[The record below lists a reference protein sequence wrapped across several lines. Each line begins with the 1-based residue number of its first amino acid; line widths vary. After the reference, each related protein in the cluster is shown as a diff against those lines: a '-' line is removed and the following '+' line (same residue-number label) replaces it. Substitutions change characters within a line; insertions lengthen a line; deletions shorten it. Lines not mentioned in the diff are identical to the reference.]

1 MKKCEVCQGDLSGE
15 ECPFAGE
22 EYITMKQG
30 PAHTQQHDLARWVLH
45 TSEQHAEGLLDWAR
59 RKVFEEK

>member
-1 MKKCEVCQGDLSGE
+1 MKKCEVCRGDFHGE

-30 PAHTQQHDLARWVLH
+30 RPHQQQHDLARWVLH
-45 TSEQHAEGLLDWAR
+45 SPEEHTETLLEWA
-59 RKVFEEK
+59 KQKILEK

>member
-1 MKKCEVCQGDLSGE
+1 MKKCEVCRGDFHGE

-30 PAHTQQHDLARWVLH
+30 PAHEQQLGLARWVLH
-45 TSEQHAEGLLDWAR
+45 APGEHAEGLLEWAR
-59 RKVFEEK
+59 RKVFQEK